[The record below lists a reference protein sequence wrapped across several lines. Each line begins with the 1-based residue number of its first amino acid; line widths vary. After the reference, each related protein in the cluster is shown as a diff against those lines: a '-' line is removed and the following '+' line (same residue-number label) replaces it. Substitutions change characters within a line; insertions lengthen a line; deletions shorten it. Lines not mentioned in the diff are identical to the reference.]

1 MVPKKNGQLRICVDY
16 GKLNAQTVDDPFSL
30 PFLDSFLDM
39 LAGYELYNFLDG
51 FSGYNQVRLA
61 PEDHD
66 KIAFFMDL
74 GVYIAV
80 VIVFGVKMAPT
91 TIQRAIVEFF
101 EEFIP
106 RFMQVFLDDF
116 VIVSST
122 NRYYECLHQCL
133 QCYHDTNFK
142 LNPAKCSFAVSAAIC
157 SDIS

>member
-1 MVPKKNGQLRICVDY
+1 
-16 GKLNAQTVDDPFSL
+16 
-30 PFLDSFLDM
+30 M

-106 RFMQVFLDDF
+106 RFMQVFLDNF
-116 VIVSST
+116 VVLSST
-122 NRYYECLHQCL
+122 DRQLECSH
-133 QCYHDTNFK
+133 
-142 LNPAKCSFAVSAAIC
+142 
-157 SDIS
+157 